1 MYHADHKQVWHG
13 HFGLRHNARRTDMQL
28 PIQVVTRSSHKIR
41 SQHKAQSRRAATHDT
56 GFENNKAHEQYICD
70 HHIHDHHICDV
81 QWRGVWRMCIN
92 QKYAVSRNEWYLFFL
107 PPNGLL
113 FLSNLPLFLQQ
124 QTMPSAQNVLL
135 SKCTHSSCVAACA
148 RANKLVYTSFW

>member
-1 MYHADHKQVWHG
+1 
-13 HFGLRHNARRTDMQL
+13 MQL
-28 PIQVVTRSSHKIR
+28 PIQVVTRSAHNIKSR
-41 SQHKAQSRRAATHDT
+41 AGGLQHMIQDVRTTRRM
-56 GFENNKAHEQYICD
+56 NNIYVIIIYMIIIYVMYSGA
-70 HHIHDHHICDV
+70 
-81 QWRGVWRMCIN
+81 GVWRMCIN

>member
-1 MYHADHKQVWHG
+1 MIQDVRTTRRMNNIYVIIIYMIIIYVMYSGA
-13 HFGLRHNARRTDMQL
+13 
-28 PIQVVTRSSHKIR
+28 
-41 SQHKAQSRRAATHDT
+41 
-56 GFENNKAHEQYICD
+56 
-70 HHIHDHHICDV
+70 
-81 QWRGVWRMCIN
+81 GVWRMCIN